1 MKFSFKKTL
10 LNVLVA
16 MAYIKSVVNVGS
28 NQNDIHRKTFSNN
41 TQLLPLVSQITH
53 RHLQKEFH
61 RVSRFNSLKCLD
73 DFLLSNSSK
82 KYERCGDYLLSKLVT
97 TCLPKWSLDNH
108 SLCSRI
114 EKSPSLSKCPEG
126 WVHLGHTCVKDQV
139 KIREMVCDN
148 DFLLINNT
156 TCERLYYDKPLPRC
170 NQGYIFSP
178 TTFMCEKWQTDFPT
192 VVRSLPLSSI
202 NTVTTKRIAFPF
214 LMCHSNAISRG
225 KNCITYSYTR
235 PQYKCENGLILDN
248 MNCIKIKER
257 CVTKNT
263 FPQLCLHSIPP
274 QKKKKCVHCSTK
286 LY

>member
-28 NQNDIHRKTFSNN
+28 NQNDIHRKTYVRCCRKKVDLCFLFFLCYFFLSFSNN

-108 SLCSRI
+108 SLCTRI

-170 NQGYIFSP
+170 NQGKLKIVTVIIGYRQFHSKVIFSP
-178 TTFMCEKWQTDFPT
+178 PQ
-192 VVRSLPLSSI
+192 RSCAR
-202 NTVTTKRIAFPF
+202 NGKRIF
-214 LMCHSNAISRG
+214 LR
-225 KNCITYSYTR
+225 
-235 PQYKCENGLILDN
+235 
-248 MNCIKIKER
+248 
-257 CVTKNT
+257 
-263 FPQLCLHSIPP
+263 
-274 QKKKKCVHCSTK
+274 
-286 LY
+286 